1 MADILQDFQ
10 NSMDRLANLNGNI
23 QANLQQRAQFSA
35 GLLGKLRD
43 IAGRIRDIAG
53 RISALKADV
62 DRLQAQVNTHNTSI
76 DNNNAQIND
85 LQAQI
90 QRLEGEKQ
98 QATQQFNDLQ
108 AQCNAEKQALQQQID
123 SKEEDLRRISG
134 ERDALRGQVDTL
146 QADLAARG
154 DPQQHAEA
162 IANLTQ
168 QHQQQLDAKDQ
179 ALAAREAELTTQ
191 INDKETQIQQLNT
204 LLQQKQV
211 EIDGHVSDIGN
222 NQQQARDQINQ
233 LNLRI
238 AALEGENE
246 RLKDRIVAATGAIVE
261 ASNNLEALMNA
272 EPNQQSQAD
281 IQTAFNEI
289 EQSLMAIANTIQGN
303 DLPLGPPPPV
313 PGRRQ
318 PPPLPSNR
326 SSAGLPPPPPVPK
339 GTRLPGNTNILYDN
353 ANFTLDNLI
362 LQLKTKSDQQPGN
375 PANKYAQAIQQIKNA
390 TDASDIND
398 ILTRLNIMTTRNGL
412 IRGGKYTK
420 KSKKGGKTKKIYK
433 GGFVYKAN
441 KKRRSISTSSKM
453 SASSRKHSFPSSH

>member
-1 MADILQDFQ
+1 MAAILQDFQ
-10 NSMDRLANLNGNI
+10 NSMDRLANLNRNI

-43 IAGRIRDIAG
+43 ISGRIKDIAG
-53 RISALKADV
+53 RITALKADV
-62 DRLQAQVNTHNTSI
+62 DRLQAQVNAHNTSI
-76 DNNNAQIND
+76 DNGNAQINE

-98 QATQQFNDLQ
+98 QATQQFTDLQ
-108 AQCNAEKQALQQQID
+108 AQVAADRQALQREID

-162 IANLTQ
+162 IAKLTQ

-179 ALAAREAELTTQ
+179 ALATREAELTQQ
-191 INDKETQIQQLNT
+191 ITIREQQIQQLNT

-211 EIDGHVSDIGN
+211 EVDGHVADIGN

-272 EPNQQSQAD
+272 EPNQQSQND
-281 IQTAFNEI
+281 IEALFNEI
-289 EQSLMAIANTIQGN
+289 EQSLQAVTNAMQGN
-303 DLPLGPPPPV
+303 DSPPSGPPPPV
-313 PGRRQ
+313 PGRRK

-326 SSAGLPPPPPVPK
+326 PPSGSPPPVPR
-339 GTRLPGNTNILYDN
+339 GPRLPGDTNILYDN

-362 LQLKTKSDQQPGN
+362 AQLKSKSDQQPGN

-390 TDASDIND
+390 ADASDINE

-433 GGFVYKAN
+433 GGFVYKSN
-441 KKRRSISTSSKM
+441 KKRRSISSSNKM
-453 SASSRKHSFPSSH
+453 SASSRKSSLPSSR

>member
-53 RISALKADV
+53 RITALKADV
-62 DRLQAQVNTHNTSI
+62 DRLQAQVNAHTTSI
-76 DNNNAQIND
+76 DNGNAQINE

-98 QATQQFNDLQ
+98 QATQQFTDLQ
-108 AQCNAEKQALQQQID
+108 AQVAADRQALQREID

-179 ALAAREAELTTQ
+179 ALVTREAELTQQ
-191 INDKETQIQQLNT
+191 ITIRDQQIQQLNT

-211 EIDGHVSDIGN
+211 EIDGHVADIGN

-272 EPNQQSQAD
+272 EPNQQSQND
-281 IQTAFNEI
+281 IERLFNEI
-289 EQSLMAIANTIQGN
+289 EQSLQAVTNAMQGN
-303 DLPLGPPPPV
+303 DSPPSGPPPPI
-313 PGRRQ
+313 PGRRL

-326 SSAGLPPPPPVPK
+326 PPSGSPPPVPR
-339 GTRLPGNTNILYDN
+339 GPRLPGNTNILYDN

-362 LQLKTKSDQQPGN
+362 LQLKSKSDQQPGN

-390 TDASDIND
+390 ADASDINE
-398 ILTRLNIMTTRNGL
+398 ILTRLNIMTTRSGL

-433 GGFVYKAN
+433 GGFVYKSN
-441 KKRRSISTSSKM
+441 KKRRSLSSSSNKYTVSSKR
-453 SASSRKHSFPSSH
+453 SLPSSR

>member
-1 MADILQDFQ
+1 MANILQDLQ
-10 NSMDRLANLNGNI
+10 NSMDRLANLNRNV

-43 IAGRIRDIAG
+43 ISGRIRDIAG
-53 RISALKADV
+53 RITALKSDV
-62 DRLQAQVNTHNTSI
+62 DRLQAQVNAHNTSI
-76 DNNNAQIND
+76 DNGNAQIND

-90 QRLEGEKQ
+90 QRLEAEKQ
-98 QATQQFNDLQ
+98 QATQQFTDLQ
-108 AQCNAEKQALQQQID
+108 AQVAADRQAMQQQSD
-123 SKEEDLRRISG
+123 SKEEDLRRISS

-146 QADLAARG
+146 QVDLAARG
-154 DPQQHAEA
+154 DPQQHADA
-162 IANLTQ
+162 IAALTQ

-179 ALAAREAELTTQ
+179 ALATREAELTQQ
-191 INDKETQIQQLNT
+191 ITVKEAQIQQLNT

-211 EIDGHVSDIGN
+211 EIDGHVADIGN

-272 EPNQQSQAD
+272 EPNQQSQTD
-281 IQTAFNEI
+281 IETAFNEI
-289 EQSLMAIANTIQGN
+289 EQSLQAVANAMQGN
-303 DLPLGPPPPV
+303 DSPPSGPPPPV

-326 SSAGLPPPPPVPK
+326 PPLVPPPPVPK
-339 GTRLPGNTNILYDN
+339 GTRLPGDTNILYDN

-362 LQLKTKSDQQPGN
+362 AQLKSKSDQQHGN
-375 PANKYAQAIQQIKNA
+375 PANKYAQAIQQIRNA
-390 TDASDIND
+390 ADVTDINE
-398 ILTRLNIMTTRNGL
+398 ILTRLNIMTTRNGA

-433 GGFVYKAN
+433 GGFTYKTN
-441 KKRRSISTSSKM
+441 KKRRSLSSSSNKYTLSSKR
-453 SASSRKHSFPSSH
+453 SVPSSR